1 MSFQTNVISLDA
13 TARNTKSLLVLMSVC
28 PDEYNVEAMMVRYLY
43 GTDIATRN
51 EVEPAATS
59 Q

>member
-1 MSFQTNVISLDA
+1 MSHTTFISKDA
-13 TARNTKSLLVLMSVC
+13 TARDSKSPLVLMSIY
-28 PDEYNVEAMMVRYLY
+28 PDECKIEAMTVRYLY
-43 GTDIATRN
+43 GTDITTRN

>member
-1 MSFQTNVISLDA
+1 
-13 TARNTKSLLVLMSVC
+13 MSVC